1 MIAHFVGQDAADSG
15 LPCHFLPWLGLSLSL
30 SFGLFMPPWPA
41 MRPTT
46 KTTTTML
53 FSSSPWLPSARFVLP
68 LLRLLCLSV
77 SLLSAVAVC
86 QPKLLHSKLSISQQQ
101 GKSCNF
107 QLSPQLLAVSPSLD
121 LLSPFLFMALF
132 LSLATCQLY
141 EIIRQLQVF

>member
-1 MIAHFVGQDAADSG
+1 M
-15 LPCHFLPWLGLSLSL
+15 LPTLACLAISCPDGLSLSL

-41 MRPTT
+41 MRPATT
-46 KTTTTML
+46 PITTTML
-53 FSSSPWLPSARFVLP
+53 FFSSPWLPFARFVLP
-68 LLRLLCLSV
+68 LLRLLCLFSL

-121 LLSPFLFMALF
+121 LLSLFLLMALF

>member
-1 MIAHFVGQDAADSG
+1 M
-15 LPCHFLPWLGLSLSL
+15 LPTLACLAISCPDGLSLSL

-46 KTTTTML
+46 TTTML
-53 FSSSPWLPSARFVLP
+53 FFSSPWLPSARFVLP
-68 LLRLLCLSV
+68 LLRLLCLFSL

-121 LLSPFLFMALF
+121 LLSLF